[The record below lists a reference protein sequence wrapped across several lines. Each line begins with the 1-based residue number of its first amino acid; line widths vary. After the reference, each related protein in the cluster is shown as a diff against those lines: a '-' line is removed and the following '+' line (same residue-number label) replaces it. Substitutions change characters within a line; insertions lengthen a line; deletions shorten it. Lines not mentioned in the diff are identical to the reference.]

1 MISISIVE
9 IKKKYNL
16 ERNLKDS
23 SDNEN
28 SLKIKEVRIEKLS
41 SNVSVICGIFSEA
54 KVVINEQSV
63 ENLKIFFAED
73 KKIKESTIS
82 KILNM
87 KIINNL
93 TNLIGEW
100 IVKLYTLTKES
111 GKHWIH
117 KNISNRDDHYKY
129 YYTLKM
135 IYEVDQIN
143 IYFKFYLFD
152 IKTESV
158 NKLDKISDKL
168 NQDQFQ
174 QKRKSSKSNFKH
186 EVAIYSLRKSIIK
199 WLFFRLALIKFSKY
213 FFFF

>member
-93 TNLIGEW
+93 TNLIGE
-100 IVKLYTLTKES
+100 
-111 GKHWIH
+111 
-117 KNISNRDDHYKY
+117 
-129 YYTLKM
+129 
-135 IYEVDQIN
+135 
-143 IYFKFYLFD
+143 
-152 IKTESV
+152 
-158 NKLDKISDKL
+158 
-168 NQDQFQ
+168 
-174 QKRKSSKSNFKH
+174 
-186 EVAIYSLRKSIIK
+186 
-199 WLFFRLALIKFSKY
+199 
-213 FFFF
+213 